1 MKRYM
6 PLILIGCLLFVAG
19 GDRVFT
25 GSLGQASTHTRL
37 AMNKFFIGLF
47 PSWRPKTD
55 PYARTEKQ
63 LRETEEKK

>member
-1 MKRYM
+1 M
-6 PLILIGCLLFVAG
+6 PLILIGFLLFVAG
-19 GDRVFT
+19 GDKVLP

-37 AMNKFFIGLF
+37 AINNVFIGLF
-47 PSWRPKTD
+47 PSWRPKTN